1 MKKKLRLWKILKKG
15 GSKQSFIL
23 AKKEAKEAV
32 FAAKKEAEN
41 ETQL

>member
-1 MKKKLRLWKILKKG
+1 MKKKLRLWKILKKD

-41 ETQL
+41 ET